1 MGYFWIPDSFVRVHA
16 KNLLSSSQSVY
27 MVICCH
33 ANKAGETFIS
43 YQTIANLLKFSKN
56 TVKAAVDELIA
67 YQLLVRLNKKTGK
80 ASHLKVLPVPN
91 KSIQPYQS
99 LGAKEYNKELFKENV
114 SKNFKKRNNQP
125 EAIADIVANRK
136 YGLDELRVDV
146 KNGKFVRKN
155 TKND

>member
-16 KNLLSSSQSVY
+16 RNLLSSSQSIY

-33 ANKAGETFIS
+33 ANKEKETFIS
-43 YQTIANLLKFSKN
+43 YQRMAEMLNFSKN

-91 KSIQPYQS
+91 KIIQPYQP

-136 YGLDELRVDV
+136 YGLNELRNDI
-146 KNGKFVRKN
+146 KNGKIFQKN